1 MVEKEEFVKKK
12 LFQNNTLNSS
22 ITGERNKMVILKIH
36 KENEFAKDIIRELQ
50 AINIT
55 KTLSVDENFVK
66 EYEGYEA

>member
-36 KENEFAKDIIRELQ
+36 KDNEVAKDIIRKLQ